1 MNRIELGLVNMNM
14 SLTRRDLLRYAPAA
28 AGFLLAHELLARPAS
43 AKPAAAPERADVLT
57 PRIRGVRL
65 LTAAPLSA
73 MHDFYRDTIGFAL
86 VEERE
91 SEITF
96 AAGASRLTFA
106 TARAD
111 QVQGT
116 AGRGKGEP
124 MYHFAFNIPRDRIR
138 AARVWQL
145 ERTPLVDPRPGL
157 REPGWPDEIWHFRH
171 WNAQS
176 IFFFDP
182 AFNIVEYIAR
192 HELPDSGAGAGSF
205 SVADILYAS
214 EIGYVVDRERLGPA
228 TGVLR
233 GKLGLAEYPR
243 GADPWAMGNA
253 RGLLLCLARLGET
266 WGDQSSTP
274 VSWGVF
280 PTEATV
286 GGAPPGRIE
295 LEGFPY
301 VVHVAGE
308 ARS

>member
-1 MNRIELGLVNMNM
+1 MDM
-14 SLTRRDLLRYAPAA
+14 SPTRRDLLRYAPAA

-43 AKPAAAPERADVLT
+43 ATPVAAPERADVLE
-57 PRIRGVRL
+57 PRIRSLRL

-73 MHDFYRDTIGFAL
+73 MRDFYRDTIGFAL

-91 SEITF
+91 REITF

-111 QVQGT
+111 QVQGSS
-116 AGRGKGEP
+116 GRGKGEP
-124 MYHFAFNIPRDRIR
+124 MYHFAFNILRDRIR

-145 ERTPLVDPRPGL
+145 ERTPLVHPRPGL

-192 HELPDSGAGAGSF
+192 HELPHAGAGAGSF

-214 EIGYVVDRERLGPA
+214 EIGYVVDRERLPRA
-228 TGVLR
+228 TGLLSD
-233 GKLGLAEYPR
+233 KLGLAEYPR
-243 GADPWAMGNA
+243 GADPWAMGDA

-266 WGDQSSTP
+266 WGEQSSTP
-274 VSWGVF
+274 VRWGVF
-280 PTEATV
+280 PTECRVEGPKA
-286 GGAPPGRIE
+286 ARLE

-301 VVHVAGE
+301 IVNVA
-308 ARS
+308 